1 MAGYDM
7 GYPERSLEPSKVVA
21 SAATGVINHIE
32 RSGGDPEAILGKVG
46 IRLDAVG
53 NPNSEINLS
62 QYCELF
68 HESARATGID
78 NFGLQ
83 FGQSF
88 EPQKLGPIGYA
99 AVSSPTLAS
108 AVFQMQK
115 YFPAHQSLSHFGVI
129 EEAGIYWLSYN
140 IEDRRISNKR
150 QDAELSLGMFAN
162 LFKRALGSGWSP
174 LEVRFEHLEPD
185 GAREHS
191 SRFGAPVR
199 FGRRTNAFA
208 FRKEDL
214 EAPMPD
220 RDPFLFA
227 IIEPILRARCSMHEG
242 SKEFSDIV
250 RDQIKL
256 NLGES
261 APTLDNIAKLFGISG
276 GRLHRQLKS
285 RGLSF
290 NDILSA
296 ARKDLALHYMRNQ
309 DMPLTEIALCL
320 GYSELSAFS
329 RAFRAWTGVSPK
341 KYRRGLSEGH

>member
-1 MAGYDM
+1 M
-7 GYPERSLEPSKVVA
+7 GQIERNFEPAKVVA
-21 SAATGVINHIE
+21 SAATGVIGHIE
-32 RSGGDPEAILGKVG
+32 RCGGDPESILGRVG
-46 IRLDAVG
+46 IRLDTVG
-53 NPNSEINLS
+53 DPNFEINLS

-68 HESARATGID
+68 HEGAKSTGND
-78 NFGLQ
+78 NFGLH

-88 EPQKLGPIGYA
+88 EPKKLGPIGYA

-108 AVFQMQK
+108 AVGQMQR

-140 IEDRRISNKR
+140 IEDDRIKNKR
-150 QDAELSLGMFAN
+150 QDAELSMGMFTN
-162 LFKRALGSGWSP
+162 LFKRALGTRWSP
-174 LEVRFEHLEPD
+174 LEVRFEHMEPE
-185 GAREHS
+185 GAAEHS
-191 SRFGAPVR
+191 ACFGAPVR

-208 FRKEDL
+208 FRKEEL
-214 EAPMPD
+214 EAPMPEK
-220 RDPFLFA
+220 DPFLFT
-227 IIEPILRARCSMHEG
+227 IIEPILKARCSMRDG
-242 SKEFSDIV
+242 SKEFADVV

-256 NLGES
+256 NLGDS
-261 APTLDNIAKLFGISG
+261 APTLNNIARLFGISG
-276 GRLHRQLKS
+276 SSLHRQLKS

-341 KYRRGLSEGH
+341 KYRSKLTEVR